1 MQIFSRSLEHFFLT
15 AGQNN
20 FDNKILLVTWTSL
33 TRIIDDYVMQDKSL
47 LGSLCIWNQNTDAMR
62 TMQLLWTPGS
72 KRPFYYLFICDL
84 TSFSWDFMPIL
95 NWNLL
100 KMVSLYSIYYI
111 VKNNKNTSFRD
122 WCKPNDWIPICK
134 KRRRNLKKKIFC
146 WQKFETCHRFWLYV
160 RMPPTKNACL
170 SIVNQPSTIWL
181 KVVHGIKVTIKHKK
195 MHF

>member
-1 MQIFSRSLEHFFLT
+1 
-15 AGQNN
+15 
-20 FDNKILLVTWTSL
+20 
-33 TRIIDDYVMQDKSL
+33 MQDK
-47 LGSLCIWNQNTDAMR
+47 SLCIWNQNTDAMR
-62 TMQLLWTPGS
+62 TKQLLWTPGS

-100 KMVSLYSIYYI
+100 KMVFLYSIYYI

-122 WCKPNDWIPICK
+122 WCKPNAIAMIGFQYVK
-134 KRRRNLKKKIFC
+134 KEGGIWKKKIFC

-181 KVVHGIKVTIKHKK
+181 KVVHGIKVTIIIIGYV
-195 MHF
+195 